1 MGKADF
7 EKYQAQQTGAFHLN
21 DLTSHPHMTQI
32 LQQLLDIMQQ
42 NQQMNAHFNNSERS
56 MGARQQGRRPYQ
68 NNNGAPRQP
77 YNNRPQQPGMGQ
89 NMPMGGQQQ
98 MGQPM
103 PQMTN
108 GMPVPQQQRMPQA
121 PMPNMMAPPQAPM
134 PAGAMQSQNN
144 GRSILVGYLQVD
156 PSHL

>member
-1 MGKADF
+1 MGDF

-77 YNNRPQQPGMGQ
+77 DNNRPQQPGMGQ
-89 NMPMGGQQQ
+89 K
-98 MGQPM
+98 M

>member
-1 MGKADF
+1 MGDF

-56 MGARQQGRRPYQ
+56 MGARQQGSSKTTI
-68 NNNGAPRQP
+68 
-77 YNNRPQQPGMGQ
+77 
-89 NMPMGGQQQ
+89 QQQ
-98 MGQPM
+98 TSTTRNGTKHANGRTT
-103 PQMTN
+103 TN
-108 GMPVPQQQRMPQA
+108 GTTNATNDQRYASSTTTKNATSPYA
-121 PMPNMMAPPQAPM
+121 KHDGTTTSPNASRCYAISKP
-134 PAGAMQSQNN
+134 N
-144 GRSILVGYLQVD
+144 GRSILVGHLQVD